1 MEETVGTADV
11 PPEEGVIDEIESTVK
26 QAAAGAKVV
35 LIRISVGKAVTI
47 SRVRI
52 AKELN
57 RRFPDASLEIIEE
70 KSNDDSIVVKDIEV
84 E

>member
-11 PPEEGVIDEIESTVK
+11 PPENGIVDEIEATVK

-35 LIRISVGKAVTI
+35 LIRIAVGKAVTI
-47 SRVRI
+47 SRVQI
-52 AKELN
+52 AKGLS
-57 RRFPDASLEIIEE
+57 RKFPHASLEIMDG
-70 KSNDDSIVVKDIEV
+70 KGSDDSIVVKDIEV